1 MDLSGFN
8 ATPRP
13 MSDLRKKVLD
23 SHEGN
28 PQRQALANVGL
39 NELEHAQS
47 VLSGLGHKIVF
58 GFDDSATAAIQ
69 FPKMMYFDGENGL
82 AHVEVNSG
90 AEADALRDAGWH
102 DHPSDRPDGGEAAKP
117 EAATEDRSTPLLG
130 EFSPSQ
136 YGGDAAGFS
145 HTEAP
150 TAVSSLYEDDI
161 AASGSDTALRP
172 NAPLAVDSEF
182 ANPNPN
188 SADRN
193 VVHDSKVEFTKS
205 GHSDGP
211 TADVSPPG
219 DKTV

>member
-23 SHEGN
+23 AHEGN

-47 VLSGLGHKIVF
+47 VLSGLGHKIIF

-90 AEADALRDAGWH
+90 TEAQALRDAGWH
-102 DHPSDRPDGGEAAKP
+102 DHPSDRPDAP
-117 EAATEDRSTPLLG
+117 ATD
-130 EFSPSQ
+130 
-136 YGGDAAGFS
+136 AGFS

-150 TAVSSLYEDDI
+150 TDVTSIYKDDPG
-161 AASGSDTALRP
+161 ATGNDAALRP

-182 ANPNPN
+182 SNPDPN
-188 SADRN
+188 SADRDM
-193 VVHDSKVEFTKS
+193 VYDSKVEFTKS

-211 TADVSPPG
+211 TADVNPPG
-219 DKTV
+219 SKTV